1 MIQIIDNK
9 IREDVSLGRE
19 AFLNKY
25 GLDKEE
31 LYDKITCE
39 NIREITKKA
48 LEDIKERKQY
58 QMTYRTIKEYRAMSK
73 IKDWLMEMEEDAT
86 SMSRENWVQKH
97 GTNQEHIFSRV
108 QGELDEIGQGELNLW
123 RDNNSD

>member
-39 NIREITKKA
+39 NIRAILKES
-48 LEDIKERKQY
+48 LEDIRKWNQ
-58 QMTYRTIKEYRAMSK
+58 
-73 IKDWLMEMEEDAT
+73 
-86 SMSRENWVQKH
+86 RE
-97 GTNQEHIFSRV
+97 IFYPCSV
-108 QGELDEIGQGELNLW
+108 
-123 RDNNSD
+123 

>member
-9 IREDVSLGRE
+9 MREDVSLGRE

-39 NIREITKKA
+39 NIRAILKES
-48 LEDIKERKQY
+48 LEDIRKWKQ
-58 QMTYRTIKEYRAMSK
+58 
-73 IKDWLMEMEEDAT
+73 
-86 SMSRENWVQKH
+86 RE
-97 GTNQEHIFSRV
+97 IFYPCSV
-108 QGELDEIGQGELNLW
+108 
-123 RDNNSD
+123 

>member
-9 IREDVSLGRE
+9 MREERGETFYRLQVCLGRE

-39 NIREITKKA
+39 NIRAILKES
-48 LEDIKERKQY
+48 LEDIRKWKQ
-58 QMTYRTIKEYRAMSK
+58 
-73 IKDWLMEMEEDAT
+73 
-86 SMSRENWVQKH
+86 RE
-97 GTNQEHIFSRV
+97 IFYPCSV
-108 QGELDEIGQGELNLW
+108 
-123 RDNNSD
+123 

>member
-39 NIREITKKA
+39 NIRAILKES
-48 LEDIKERKQY
+48 LEDIRKWKQ
-58 QMTYRTIKEYRAMSK
+58 Q
-73 IKDWLMEMEEDAT
+73 EMFYPR
-86 SMSRENWVQKH
+86 SV
-97 GTNQEHIFSRV
+97 
-108 QGELDEIGQGELNLW
+108 
-123 RDNNSD
+123 

>member
-39 NIREITKKA
+39 DIRAILKKSLADIRKWKQKEI
-48 LEDIKERKQY
+48 D
-58 QMTYRTIKEYRAMSK
+58 MSRVN
-73 IKDWLMEMEEDAT
+73 DWLIEMEEDAGWL
-86 SMSRENWVQKH
+86 SRSEWIGKH
-97 GTNQEHIFSRV
+97 GSARISIWEKANDALN
-108 QGELDEIGQGELNLW
+108 QGELVLEDE
-123 RDNNSD
+123 

>member
-39 NIREITKKA
+39 NIRAILKES
-48 LEDIKERKQY
+48 LEDIRKWKQ
-58 QMTYRTIKEYRAMSK
+58 
-73 IKDWLMEMEEDAT
+73 
-86 SMSRENWVQKH
+86 
-97 GTNQEHIFSRV
+97 QEIFYPCSV
-108 QGELDEIGQGELNLW
+108 
-123 RDNNSD
+123 

>member
-39 NIREITKKA
+39 NIRAILKES
-48 LEDIKERKQY
+48 LEDIRKWKQ
-58 QMTYRTIKEYRAMSK
+58 
-73 IKDWLMEMEEDAT
+73 
-86 SMSRENWVQKH
+86 RE
-97 GTNQEHIFSRV
+97 IFYPCSV
-108 QGELDEIGQGELNLW
+108 
-123 RDNNSD
+123 